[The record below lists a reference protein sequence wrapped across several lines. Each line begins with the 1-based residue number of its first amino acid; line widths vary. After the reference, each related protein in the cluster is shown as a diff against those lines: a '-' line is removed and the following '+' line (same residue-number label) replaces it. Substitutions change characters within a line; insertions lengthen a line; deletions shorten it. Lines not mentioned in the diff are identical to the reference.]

1 MHTPPV
7 CSAMPDAVLIAGPTA
22 SGKSALALALARETG
37 GVVINADSMQVY
49 RDLRILTARPS
60 EAEEREVTHLLYGH
74 VDGAAEYSVGRWIED
89 AAAALAA
96 VRSAG
101 RLPIVVGGTGLYFR
115 ALTHGLSPIPAIPA
129 AVRER
134 VRHEAEAESSAIL
147 HARLATRD
155 PLTAI
160 GLRPNDRQRIIRALE
175 VVEATGRPLAEWQG
189 IGGDCLL
196 PASRCLRLVLDMD
209 RETLRARID
218 GRFDAMLAA
227 GALDEVRHLM
237 ARGIPAD
244 RPILKAHGVPAL
256 SRHLRGEM
264 SLQEAAAEGQADT
277 RRYAKRQQTWFRHQM
292 ADWERVAVAD
302 ALTFLM
308 ARLP

>member
-22 SGKSALALALARETG
+22 SGKSALAISLARETG

-60 EAEEREVTHLLYGH
+60 EAEEREVAHLLYGH
-74 VDGAAEYSVGRWIED
+74 VDGSADYSVGRWVED

-96 VRSAG
+96 VRNAG

-115 ALTHGLSPIPAIPA
+115 VLTQGLSPIPPIPDE
-129 AVRER
+129 VRQR
-134 VRHEAEAESSAIL
+134 IRREAEAESSAIL

-160 GLRPNDRQRIIRALE
+160 GLRPSDRQRIIRALE

-189 IGGDCLL
+189 IGGASILSV
-196 PASRCLRLVLDMD
+196 SRCLCVVLDMD
-209 RETLRARID
+209 RETLRGRID
-218 GRFDAMLAA
+218 GRFDLMLEA
-227 GALDEVRHLM
+227 GALEEVRALA
-237 ARGIPAD
+237 ARGLPAD
-244 RPILKAHGVPAL
+244 RTILKAHGAPAL
-256 SRHLRGEM
+256 MRHLKGEI
-264 SLQEAAAEGQADT
+264 SLSEAAAEGQADT

-292 ADWERVAVAD
+292 ADWERLPVED
-302 ALTFLM
+302 ALPRLL

>member
-22 SGKSALALALARETG
+22 SGKSALAISLAQATG

-60 EAEEREVTHLLYGH
+60 EAEEREVSHLLYGH
-74 VDGAAEYSVGRWIED
+74 VDGGADYSVGRWIED

-96 VRSAG
+96 VRHAG

-115 ALTHGLSPIPAIPA
+115 ALTQGLSPIPAIPD
-129 AVRER
+129 AVRQR
-134 VRHEAEAESSAIL
+134 VRHEAEGESSAIL
-147 HARLATRD
+147 HARLATQD

-160 GLRPNDRQRIIRALE
+160 SLRPSDRQRIIRALE

-189 IGGDCLL
+189 IEGEQILA
-196 PASRCLRLVLDMD
+196 PTRCLRVVLDID
-209 RETLRARID
+209 REVLKARID

-227 GALDEVRHLM
+227 GALDEVRALA
-237 ARGIPAD
+237 ARGLPRD
-244 RPILKAHGVPAL
+244 RTILKAHGAPAL
-256 SRHLRGEM
+256 TRHLAGEI
-264 SLQEAAAEGQADT
+264 SLAEAAAEGQADT

-292 ADWERVAVAD
+292 ADWDRVAVAE
-302 ALTFLM
+302 ALPWLL
-308 ARLP
+308 ARLG